1 MKYLFVYLPKLASAL
16 SGGNPLR
23 TVWLYG
29 MLGYFVFTRKV
40 FTKSQPQ
47 EFCLKAM
54 YKGREVLY
62 YLYEFINLSS
72 LIEIY
77 VFKEYDWKCG
87 FVPQTIL
94 DLGAHFG
101 DTALYYNAVYPGA
114 KIIAVEPDP
123 TNFARL
129 QKNVA
134 AYPNIIPVHCAVGAE
149 NGTTR
154 LFLAQNGLGHSTALR
169 KENHGSVEV
178 EQTTVATL
186 LSRYNLEKVDLLKFD
201 IEGAEAALF
210 KDATLTQKSRA
221 FIGELHFD
229 LSSEFT
235 MEDVHERFKDL
246 LVTLEPSLK
255 KQRFIVK
262 AV

>member
-1 MKYLFVYLPKLASAL
+1 MKYLFVYLPKLALAL
-16 SGGNPLR
+16 SGNSPFR
-23 TVWLYG
+23 AVRLYVQ
-29 MLGYFVFTRKV
+29 LGYFVLLCRLFPG
-40 FTKSQPQ
+40 SQREFFLKGTYRGQ
-47 EFCLKAM
+47 EVSYFV
-54 YKGREVLY
+54 E
-62 YLYEFINLSS
+62 EFINLSS

-77 VFKEYDWKCG
+77 VFKEYDWDCG

-101 DTALYYNAVYPGA
+101 DTALYYNAVYPGT

-123 TNFARL
+123 INFARL

-134 AYPNIIPVHCAVGAE
+134 AYPNIIPLHCAVGEE
-149 NGTTR
+149 NGTIT

-178 EQTTVATL
+178 EQVTVATL
-186 LSRYNLEKVDLLKFD
+186 LSQNGLEKVDLLKFD

-210 KDATLTQKSRA
+210 KDSALVEKSRA

-229 LSSEFT
+229 LSTELK
-235 MEDVHERFKDL
+235 MENVQDRFKDL
-246 LVTLEPSLK
+246 SVTLEPSLK

>member
-1 MKYLFVYLPKLASAL
+1 MKYLFVYLPKLALAL
-16 SGGNPLR
+16 SGNSPFR
-23 TVWLYG
+23 AVRLYVQ
-29 MLGYFVFTRKV
+29 LGYFVLLCRLFPE
-40 FTKSQPQ
+40 SQR
-47 EFCLKAM
+47 EFFLKGT
-54 YKGREVLY
+54 YRGREVSY
-62 YLYEFINLSS
+62 FVEEFINLAS

-77 VFKEYDWKCG
+77 VFKEYDWDCG

-123 TNFARL
+123 TNFVRL

-134 AYPNIIPVHCAVGAE
+134 AYSNIIPLQCAVGSE
-149 NGTTR
+149 NGTIK
-154 LFLAQNGLGHSTALR
+154 LFLAQNGLGHSIAFR
-169 KENHGSVEV
+169 KENNGSVEV
-178 EQTTVATL
+178 EQTTVAAL
-186 LSRYNLEKVDLLKFD
+186 LSRYSLKNVDLLKFD
-201 IEGAEAALF
+201 IEGAEAVLF
-210 KDATLTQKSRA
+210 KDATIVQKSRA

-235 MEDVHERFKDL
+235 MEDVNERFKDL
-246 LVTLEPSLK
+246 SMTLEPSLK